1 MKYSQSG
8 IGAGRPAA
16 GTQRHGAANPAR
28 LSAMAS
34 MNRPGKDFSF
44 YDLPSGAYSRD
55 VRLFL
60 IPNY

>member
-1 MKYSQSG
+1 MP
-8 IGAGRPAA
+8 GA
-16 GTQRHGAANPAR
+16 QRHGAAYNNGLAR
-28 LSAMAS
+28 LPAMAS
-34 MNRPGKDFSF
+34 TNRPGKDFSF